1 MGLSPHCF
9 SSALLFVA
17 ALHFAASC
25 PNVLMVEWDQTEHGL
40 RTELLNE
47 PFDYDGRGMM
57 RVPEGP
63 GLGVTLNR
71 DALERYR
78 VR

>member
-1 MGLSPHCF
+1 
-9 SSALLFVA
+9 
-17 ALHFAASC
+17 
-25 PNVLMVEWDQTEHGL
+25 
-40 RTELLNE
+40 LLNE

-71 DALERYR
+71 DALEKYR

>member
-1 MGLSPHCF
+1 
-9 SSALLFVA
+9 
-17 ALHFAASC
+17 
-25 PNVLMVEWDQTEHGL
+25 
-40 RTELLNE
+40 
-47 PFDYDGRGMM
+47 MM

-71 DALERYR
+71 NTLEKYR

>member
-1 MGLSPHCF
+1 
-9 SSALLFVA
+9 
-17 ALHFAASC
+17 
-25 PNVLMVEWDQTEHGL
+25 
-40 RTELLNE
+40 
-47 PFDYDGRGMM
+47 MM

-71 DALERYR
+71 DALEKYR